1 MTSNDNES
9 MKFNPIGVVNSP
21 YKIKK
26 GSPHQGRFSNEL
38 SKIRIF
44 DKYAEALE
52 GIELCQYLIVLYW
65 FDQAENVLLKVVPHG
80 KVKKRGLFSTRAPV
94 RPNPIGFCMVKL
106 VGIESNCL
114 TVKWLDAMDN
124 SPVIDIKPFW
134 PEIDCP

>member
-1 MTSNDNES
+1 

-26 GSPHQGRFSNEL
+26 LSPHQGRFSDEL

-44 DKYAEALE
+44 DKYAEALD
-52 GIELCQYLIVLYW
+52 GIELYQHLIVLYW

-94 RPNPIGFCMVKL
+94 RPNPIGFCLVEL

-114 TVKWLDAMDN
+114 TVKWLDALDN
-124 SPVIDIKPFW
+124 SPVLDIKPFW